1 MDSKLKKGILVVFI
15 ANIINVVFS
24 LATNFLLPK
33 YLSIES
39 YADIKTFQLYISYVG
54 LLHFGYVDGMYLKY
68 GGKEL
73 GKTLNSSFYTNLST
87 LRIFQIVLTA
97 VITGGAILTRDW
109 ITLFFAISI
118 FPQNVANY
126 FKFLYQAVGDFKL
139 YGRVMNLSTALTFI
153 VNIVLLFVFQSDNCW
168 YYLLLYNIVY
178 YLIWLFLEIHF
189 RRKHD
194 LEKGSLFSWKEMWK
208 NIKDGFLLT
217 LGNLSSILLTSIDRW
232 FVKLLLTTIDFAQYS
247 FAVSVE
253 NFLNLAITPVTT
265 TLYNFFCRETKEETH
280 RRVFRYIMV
289 FSVIIP
295 AAAFPVKFIL
305 EHYLTKYIDCVNTV
319 FLLFSAQIFYII
331 IKSIY
336 VNLYKV
342 QRKQKLYF
350 IKLIIILVI
359 GVVLNVIC
367 FKMVA
372 VKEAFAVGTLLSSI
386 IWFIISSIDFKYLQ
400 ITFKECCFL
409 FLELIA
415 LLISGFMLPSVIGCL
430 CYVIFTIIM
439 MLLMM
444 RNTFF
449 FLIFEGK
456 KTLKKFKLSGFDNQK
471 EN

>member
-1 MDSKLKKGILVVFI
+1 
-15 ANIINVVFS
+15 
-24 LATNFLLPK
+24 
-33 YLSIES
+33 
-39 YADIKTFQLYISYVG
+39 
-54 LLHFGYVDGMYLKY
+54 
-68 GGKEL
+68 
-73 GKTLNSSFYTNLST
+73 
-87 LRIFQIVLTA
+87 
-97 VITGGAILTRDW
+97 
-109 ITLFFAISI
+109 
-118 FPQNVANY
+118 
-126 FKFLYQAVGDFKL
+126 
-139 YGRVMNLSTALTFI
+139 
-153 VNIVLLFVFQSDNCW
+153 
-168 YYLLLYNIVY
+168 
-178 YLIWLFLEIHF
+178 
-189 RRKHD
+189 
-194 LEKGSLFSWKEMWK
+194 
-208 NIKDGFLLT
+208 
-217 LGNLSSILLTSIDRW
+217 
-232 FVKLLLTTIDFAQYS
+232 
-247 FAVSVE
+247 
-253 NFLNLAITPVTT
+253 
-265 TLYNFFCRETKEETH
+265 
-280 RRVFRYIMV
+280 MV
-289 FSVIIP
+289 FSVIVP

-319 FLLFSAQIFYII
+319 FLLFAAQIFYII

-336 VNLYKV
+336 VNLSQV

-456 KTLKKFKLSGFDNQK
+456 KTLKKIKLSGFDNQK